1 MALSRSLD
9 SRVSAVSLASAGDS
23 SLACCKVMAWW
34 RRSMVG
40 VFGRGEFVVQL
51 IITDARLARS
61 RAIHVSGTRLLLAG
75 LALSLCL
82 VLVAATLYH
91 WAFLQGA
98 RAGWPII
105 GSLVRLVV
113 QAEFAERDRFMRA
126 NLDAMARRVGEMQ
139 ARMVQLESLGERVLG
154 LAGMAPAHIPKAA
167 AGRGGALV
175 GAHDLSIEQLQA
187 TLDDLEHLTNQ
198 RVDLMTV
205 LESRLFDQHI
215 RKKMIPTPEP
225 VAGRPAGSGFGWGL
239 GPISGQSG
247 VDSRRGFQAD
257 TGTPILAAAGGGG
270 GGFGV
275 WVAPGP
281 DQRPVGAALRPGL
294 PGGHRHANPG
304 RRRRCGGGA
313 GISSRLRQH
322 GRDRPWQPG
331 ADPLCARITH
341 AGQARRHC

>member
-23 SLACCKVMAWW
+23 SLASFKVIAWW
-34 RRSMVG
+34 PRSMVG
-40 VFGRGEFVVQL
+40 VFGRGECVVQL

-61 RAIHVSGTRLLLAG
+61 RAIHLSGTRLLLAG

-91 WAFLQGA
+91 WGFLQGA

-105 GSLVRLVV
+105 GSPGRLVV
-113 QAEFAERDRFMRA
+113 QEEFAERDRFMRA

-154 LAGMAPAHIPKAA
+154 LAGMGAAEIPKTAAPGRGGGGGGGGRVVGGGGVAVEDIGKAA

-215 RKKMIPTPEP
+215 RKKMIPTHEP
-225 VAGRPAGSGFGWGL
+225 VAGRPAGSGFGWRL
-239 GPISGQSG
+239 DPISGQSALHSG
-247 VDSRRGFQAD
+247 LDFQAD
-257 TGTPILAAAGGGG
+257 TGTPILAAAGG
-270 GGFGV
+270 V
-275 WVAPGP
+275 V
-281 DQRPVGAALRPGL
+281 VV
-294 PGGHRHANPG
+294 
-304 RRRRCGGGA
+304 
-313 GISSRLRQH
+313 
-322 GRDRPWQPG
+322 
-331 ADPLCARITH
+331 
-341 AGQARRHC
+341 

>member
-61 RAIHVSGTRLLLAG
+61 PAIHLFRARVLLAG
-75 LALSLCL
+75 LGLALRLWVGGALC
-82 VLVAATLYH
+82 H
-91 WAFLQGA
+91 WVFLQGA
-98 RAGWPII
+98 RGGWPIS

-113 QAEFAERDRFMRA
+113 QDEFAERDRFMRA

-139 ARMVQLESLGERVLG
+139 ARMVQLEWLGARVLG
-154 LAGMAPAHIPKAA
+154 LAGMAPADIPKAA

-215 RKKMIPTPEP
+215 RKKMIPTHEP
-225 VAGRPAGSGFGWGL
+225 VAGRPAGSGFGWRL
-239 GPISGQSG
+239 DPISGQSALHSG
-247 VDSRRGFQAD
+247 LDFQAD
-257 TGTPILAAAGGGG
+257 TGTPILAAAGGVVVVQEFHPAYGNI
-270 GGFGV
+270 V
-275 WVAPGP
+275 
-281 DQRPVGAALRPGL
+281 QIQ
-294 PGGHRHANPG
+294 HRNQMLTPP
-304 RRRRCGGGA
+304 
-313 GISSRLRQH
+313 S
-322 GRDRPWQPG
+322 PP
-331 ADPLCARITH
+331 
-341 AGQARRHC
+341 

>member
-1 MALSRSLD
+1 
-9 SRVSAVSLASAGDS
+9 
-23 SLACCKVMAWW
+23 
-34 RRSMVG
+34 MVG

-61 RAIHVSGTRLLLAG
+61 RAIHLSGTRLLLAG

-91 WAFLQGA
+91 WVFLQGA

-113 QAEFAERDRFMRA
+113 QDEFAERDRFMRA

-154 LAGMAPAHIPKAA
+154 LAGMAPADIPKAA

-215 RKKMIPTPEP
+215 RKKMIPTHEP
-225 VAGRPAGSGFGWGL
+225 VAGRPAGSGFGWRL
-239 GPISGQSG
+239 DPISGQSALHSG
-247 VDSRRGFQAD
+247 LDFQAD
-257 TGTPILAAAGGGG
+257 TGTPILAAAGGVVVVQEFHPAYGNMVEIDHGNQVLTRYAHASRTLVKRGDIVRSGQKIAEVGTTGRSTGPHLHFEVLVQGVFQDPQKFLSAGG
-270 GGFGV
+270 TDTA
-275 WVAPGP
+275 APLEHAWS
-281 DQRPVGAALRPGL
+281 AAR
-294 PGGHRHANPG
+294 G
-304 RRRRCGGGA
+304 R
-313 GISSRLRQH
+313 
-322 GRDRPWQPG
+322 
-331 ADPLCARITH
+331 
-341 AGQARRHC
+341 

>member
-61 RAIHVSGTRLLLAG
+61 RAIHLSGTRLLLAG

-91 WAFLQGA
+91 WVFLKGA

-105 GSLVRLVV
+105 RSPGRLGGQDQVS
-113 QAEFAERDRFMRA
+113 Q
-126 NLDAMARRVGEMQ
+126 
-139 ARMVQLESLGERVLG
+139 GERVLG
-154 LAGMAPAHIPKAA
+154 LAGMAPADIPKAA

-215 RKKMIPTPEP
+215 RKKMIPTHEP
-225 VAGRPAGSGFGWGL
+225 VAGRPAGSGF
-239 GPISGQSG
+239 
-247 VDSRRGFQAD
+247 
-257 TGTPILAAAGGGG
+257 
-270 GGFGV
+270 
-275 WVAPGP
+275 
-281 DQRPVGAALRPGL
+281 
-294 PGGHRHANPG
+294 
-304 RRRRCGGGA
+304 
-313 GISSRLRQH
+313 
-322 GRDRPWQPG
+322 
-331 ADPLCARITH
+331 
-341 AGQARRHC
+341 